1 MRGEN
6 INCNMNDIIID
17 MIRIQNHQTEKEARI
32 GNLKKKSE
40 SKFVK
45 ADKSPTRHF
54 RNMTAAQ
61 VFQALFDAI
70 VESTPFVSMLALFLL
85 ALYQVFDLKLP
96 RPNDDRLIEAIYAV
110 TVSMLMFAVI
120 QALLVKSGQV
130 KKDSAFV
137 IAIAT
142 AIVIFAGLLVECAGL
157 IRRRLFGPTLVLLCC
172 YVILYIAVS
181 GSDVLGVPDTTTI
194 AVMACSI
201 AVGSV
206 MIYKHR
212 ITELGFRSILRSFVV
227 STALVYSI
235 VYLVPHILQR
245 ASVKY
250 VIVRRLQAYWNPYRQ
265 EGMEYAADDLSNFT
279 SCTSSIGCPLRLA
292 IIGLLTL
299 LLSYLTYQ
307 KNRSSLV
314 SPNDNT
320 TAPVPT
326 SVASLPPTR

>member
-1 MRGEN
+1 
-6 INCNMNDIIID
+6 MNDIIID
-17 MIRIQNHQTEKEARI
+17 MIRIQNHKTDKEARS

-54 RNMTAAQ
+54 QNMPATQ

-70 VESTPFVSMLALFLL
+70 VESTPFVSMLALLLL

-96 RPNDDRLIEAIYAV
+96 RPNDDRLIAAIYAV

-120 QALLVKSGQV
+120 QALLVKSGQI

-137 IAIAT
+137 VAIAT
-142 AIVIFAGLLVECAGL
+142 ATVIFVGLLVECAGV

-194 AVMACSI
+194 VVMALSV

-212 ITELGFRSILRSFVV
+212 ITELGFRSVIRSFVV
-227 STALVYSI
+227 ATALVYSI

-250 VIVRRLQAYWNPYRQ
+250 VLVRRLQAYWNPYRQ
-265 EGMEYAADDLSNFT
+265 EGMEYAADDLSEFS
-279 SCTSSIGCPLRLA
+279 SCTDSIGCPLRLVVV
-292 IIGLLTL
+292 GLLTL

-307 KNRSSLV
+307 KNHPAFV
-314 SPNDNT
+314 STNDNNN

-326 SVASLPPTR
+326 SVATLPPAR